1 MIPALCW
8 IPRGAARE
16 RPVKFEISAD
26 EMARVRR
33 LAGEEAAI
41 EREMEEEEE
50 GDDTGAVASAAARAG
65 SSEFADLPPGL
76 RMDKYDDSDDDDD
89 DAAMGG
95 ARRAGSGAR
104 GGGMVDDDDDGEE
117 EGDGDDLDDDGG
129 GGGGF
134 DELEVMPTGGGG
146 ALAIEADSE
155 DEDADDD
162 EIRRTDALLC
172 VAITEDDFSHLE
184 VQLLS
189 DDGNV
194 YTHHDITLPE
204 FPLCLAWMDCPPF
217 LLEGGQQSIGNYI
230 AVGTFDSAIEIWNLD
245 VLDPLEPTATLGGI
259 DTAATK
265 KRHKKHKNKPPKLK
279 DGSHDG
285 HVICMSWNKN
295 IRQVLS
301 SGSSDK
307 TVKIWDVTTQVCS
320 HTFTHHTDKVQ
331 AVQFHPS
338 ASESWLLATGSFD
351 RTVALVDCR
360 TAAVASKYDLSSDIE
375 AMAWDPFNSSR
386 LFVTT
391 ENGLVLCID
400 VRQQGAPLFGFQ
412 AHEKT
417 VSSLSFS
424 PTVPGMLA
432 TASTDKVVKVWDAA
446 SESALPQLVAYKSMN
461 IGKLFTLQYY
471 PNNPFLL
478 ACAGDKGQVAF
489 WESDEVKEI
498 GDRFNGRVDLSRET
512 VYSAGGI

>member
-16 RPVKFEISAD
+16 RPVKFEISAE
-26 EMARVRR
+26 EMARVRG
-33 LAGEEAAI
+33 LASDEAEI
-41 EREMEEEEE
+41 EKEMEE
-50 GDDTGAVASAAARAG
+50 GAATA
-65 SSEFADLPPGL
+65 EFADLPPGL
-76 RMDKYDDSDDDDD
+76 NMDKYDDSSDDE
-89 DAAMGG
+89 MGG
-95 ARRAGSGAR
+95 VRAGTGELE
-104 GGGMVDDDDDGEE
+104 DGE
-117 EGDGDDLDDDGG
+117 DDLDEVVNEDDED
-129 GGGGF
+129 F
-134 DELEVMPTGGGG
+134 DELEMMPTAGGG

-204 FPLCLAWMDCPPF
+204 FPLCLAWMDCPPY
-217 LLEGGQQSIGNYI
+217 LQEGGQQSLGNYI

-259 DTAATK
+259 DTSATK
-265 KRHKKHKNKPPKLK
+265 KKHKKHKNKAPKLK
-279 DGSHDG
+279 EGSHDG
-285 HVICMSWNKN
+285 HVLCMSWNKN
-295 IRQVLS
+295 IRQVLC

-338 ASESWLLATGSFD
+338 ANESWLLATGSFD

-360 TAAVASKYDLSSDIE
+360 TASVATKYGLPSDIE

-386 LFVTT
+386 LYVST
-391 ENGLVLCID
+391 ESGHICCID
-400 VRQQGAPLFGFQ
+400 VRQQGSPLFTFQ
-412 AHEKT
+412 AHEKA

-424 PTVPGMLA
+424 ASVPGMLA
-432 TASTDKVVKVWDAA
+432 TASVDKVVKVWDSA
-446 SESALPQLVAYKSMN
+446 SEAEVPQLIAYKSMN

-498 GDRFNGRVDLSRET
+498 EERFSSRVDQSRET
-512 VYSAGGI
+512 VYSANAI